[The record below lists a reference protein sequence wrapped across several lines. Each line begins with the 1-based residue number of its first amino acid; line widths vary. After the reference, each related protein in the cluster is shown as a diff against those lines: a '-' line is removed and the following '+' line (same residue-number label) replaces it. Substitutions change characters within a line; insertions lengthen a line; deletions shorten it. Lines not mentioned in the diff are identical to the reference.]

1 MIRWMKTGDIGHM
14 TEDGTVFISDRLKEL
29 IKVKQFKLI
38 KLIKLVKVK
47 QLLHFIVFI
56 LLQVKGLQVAPA
68 ELEDCL
74 RSLQG
79 VRSIITD
86 PILRAPVLW
95 QLLECFY

>member
-56 LLQVKGLQVAPA
+56 LL
-68 ELEDCL
+68 
-74 RSLQG
+74 
-79 VRSIITD
+79 
-86 PILRAPVLW
+86 
-95 QLLECFY
+95 